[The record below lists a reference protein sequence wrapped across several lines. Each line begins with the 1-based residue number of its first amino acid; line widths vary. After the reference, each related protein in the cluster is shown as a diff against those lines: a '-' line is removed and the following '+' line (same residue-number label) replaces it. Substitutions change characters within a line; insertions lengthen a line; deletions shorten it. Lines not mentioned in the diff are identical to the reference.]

1 MIPGAKD
8 IRAFLAIELSES
20 VLQALAREQ
29 EKLKREIFGQVS
41 WTRPQGQ
48 HLTLKFFDNIS
59 RTDAE
64 NIRAVV
70 ERQTARVSPFA
81 LTVEKLGTFPD
92 SRKPRVLWSAVAG
105 SLGEL
110 TALQSALDTDFEA
123 LGFARENRPYKPH
136 ITLARIKTLQAQ
148 GGIGAVLG
156 RHDRFTAGEFMVR
169 ELILFQSR
177 LGPQGAVYSKLAVI
191 PLGG

>member
-1 MIPGAKD
+1 MTDVKD
-8 IRAFLAIELSES
+8 IRAFLAIEPSET
-20 VLQALAREQ
+20 VLQTLAREQ

-59 RTDAE
+59 RIDAD
-64 NIRAVV
+64 NIRAAV
-70 ERQTARVSPFA
+70 TAQAARFSPFS
-81 LTVEKLGTFPD
+81 LTVEKLGAFPD
-92 SRKPRVLWSAVAG
+92 SRRPKVLWSAVTG
-105 SLGEL
+105 NVGEL
-110 TALQSALDTDFEA
+110 KALQGVLDADFES

-156 RHDRFTAGEFMVR
+156 RHDRFTAGEFMIR